1 MLRDTNQSL
10 QKYIVFNKRRQAVKS
25 YMLFE
30 NLRDREDW

>member
-10 QKYIVFNKRRQAVKS
+10 QKYIGIYKRRQAVKS

-30 NLRDREDW
+30 NLCDREDW